1 MSIYYYSYKRNNTDY
16 KMKSKLILDI
26 EEDDLNLFKKQYI
39 HLADLH
45 DEIEKLFE
53 EGDQIDKRKKKL
65 YNDWKEKINFL
76 IDMYNARSKF
86 KTYNRV
92 K

>member
-1 MSIYYYSYKRNNTDY
+1 MSKI
-16 KMKSKLILDI
+16 ILDI
-26 EEDDLNLFKKQYI
+26 DENELNLFKKQY
-39 HLADLH
+39 LNLVDLH

-53 EGDQIDKRKKKL
+53 EGKKIDKRKKKM
-65 YNDWKEKINFL
+65 YNEWKEKINFL
-76 IDMYNARSKF
+76 IDMYNTRSKF

>member
-1 MSIYYYSYKRNNTDY
+1 M
-16 KMKSKLILDI
+16 SKLILDI
-26 EEDDLNLFKKQYI
+26 DENELNLFKKQY
-39 HLADLH
+39 LSVVDLH

-53 EGDQIDKRKKKL
+53 EGKKIDKRKKKL
-65 YNDWKEKINFL
+65 YNEWKEKINFL
-76 IDMYNARSKF
+76 IDMYNTRSKF